1 MVLTYCDGLIFFD
14 NKQKI
19 ILLQQ
24 YKKGVFHLFIKI
36 AGYLFLV
43 LLLVVFTAPPGYAQN
58 NNGTVNQKRLNT
70 VIIAESVVAT
80 AGTIALH
87 YLWYKKFPKSRFHFF
102 NDNAEWMS
110 MDKIGH
116 ATTAYNFSA
125 IQYDMMRW
133 SGVDNKKA
141 AWIGGLTALGLQT
154 MIEIFDGYSQKWG
167 FSKGDM
173 LANILGSTL
182 FVSQQLAWGEQRMR
196 LKFSFHKT
204 IYSKYNPAELGT
216 NKWQSWLKDYNGQTY
231 WLSINPASFMK
242 SSTSFPQWLNVSA
255 GMGADGMIGAR
266 TNPLKI
272 GNVSIPDFK
281 RTRTYLFSL
290 DADLR
295 RINNPQM
302 DPHVLLSVPNAFK
315 IPAPTLS
322 FKKDSTVKFHWLYY

>member
-1 MVLTYCDGLIFFD
+1 MAALFV
-14 NKQKI
+14 
-19 ILLQQ
+19 QQ
-24 YKKGVFHLFIKI
+24 
-36 AGYLFLV
+36 AG
-43 LLLVVFTAPPGYAQN
+43 AQQN
-58 NNGTVNQKRLNT
+58 NGVNHGRLNGV
-70 VIIAESVVAT
+70 VITESVIAT

-87 YLWYKKFPKSRFHFF
+87 YLWYKKFPKSRFHLF
-102 NDNAEWMS
+102 NDNAEWLS

-154 MIEIFDGYSQKWG
+154 MIEIFDGFSSEWG

-173 LANILGSTL
+173 LANITGSAL
-182 FVSQQLAWGEQRMR
+182 FVAQQLAWGEQRAR

-204 IYSKYNPAELGT
+204 IYSRYNPAELGSD
-216 NKWQSWLKDYNGQTY
+216 KWQSWLKDYNGQTY

-242 SSTSFPQWLNVSA
+242 SSTSFPQWLNVSV

-266 TNPLKI
+266 SNPSKI
-272 GNVSIPDFK
+272 GNITIPQF
-281 RTRTYLFSL
+281 RRQHRFLFSV

-295 RINNPQM
+295 RIDNKNN
-302 DPHVLLSVPNAFK
+302 DPHVFLSVPNALK
-315 IPAPTLS
+315 IPAPALE
-322 FKKDSTVKFHWLYY
+322 FKKDSAVKFHWLYF

>member
-1 MVLTYCDGLIFFD
+1 LQGKITGLI
-14 NKQKI
+14 NQ
-19 ILLQQ
+19 L
-24 YKKGVFHLFIKI
+24 YR
-36 AGYLFLV
+36 YLFLV
-43 LLLVVFTAPPGYAQN
+43 LITTALFAQHADAQQ
-58 NNGTVNQKRLNT
+58 NGGVNHGRLNGV
-70 VIIAESVVAT
+70 VITESVIAT

-87 YLWYKKFPKSRFHFF
+87 YLWYKKFPKSRFHLF
-102 NDNAEWMS
+102 NDNAEWLS

-125 IQYDMMRW
+125 IQFDMMRW

-154 MIEIFDGYSQKWG
+154 MIEIFDGFSSEWG

-173 LANILGSTL
+173 LANITGSAL
-182 FVSQQLAWGEQRMR
+182 FVAQQLAWGEQRAR

-204 IYSKYNPAELGT
+204 IYSRYNPAELGS

-255 GMGADGMIGAR
+255 GIGANGMIGAR
-266 TNPLKI
+266 SNPSKI
-272 GNVSIPDFK
+272 GNITIPQF
-281 RTRTYLFSL
+281 RRQHRFLFSV

-295 RINNPQM
+295 RIDNKNN
-302 DPHVLLSVPNAFK
+302 DPHVLLSVPNALK
-315 IPAPTLS
+315 IPAPALE
-322 FKKDSTVKFHWLYY
+322 FKKDSAVKFHWLYF